1 MRLRC
6 SAYGPGILFLLLA
19 SGMSPSPPAA
29 PPHRPQRPGGG
40 VVGGVVTPQ
49 STSPVKL
56 ASDWTLDER
65 LALRCDPQ
73 SAAAR
78 VQGAQ
83 GRLQSNARIPFFQR
97 SVDII
102 SGRAN
107 PELFLP
113 HELFE
118 TVVTGTAFDADWR
131 RVYQPML
138 KPAGLPRDFWTR
150 LTAISATYI
159 DDLRAQRAAASDRS
173 AGRALALAAKAAAQ
187 ERRTC
192 RDRALALKAARA
204 EFGPALD
211 RFMYQAVAP
220 NRTDFLD
227 AVSDARLLRAREE
240 GCQ

>member
-1 MRLRC
+1 
-6 SAYGPGILFLLLA
+6 
-19 SGMSPSPPAA
+19 MSPS
-29 PPHRPQRPGGG
+29 PPHRPQRPGG
-40 VVGGVVTPQ
+40 VAGGVVTPQ
-49 STSPVKL
+49 SARPVKL

-73 SAAAR
+73 SAAVR

-83 GRLQSNARIPFFQR
+83 GRIQSNAQIRFSQR
-97 SVDII
+97 SADII
-102 SGRAN
+102 SGSTN

-118 TVVTGTAFDADWR
+118 TVVTGTAFDAAWR
-131 RVYQPML
+131 RVYQPLL
-138 KPAGLPRDFWTR
+138 KPAGLPLDFWTR

-159 DDLRAQRAAASDRS
+159 DDLRARRAAVSDRS
-173 AGRALALAAKAAAQ
+173 AGRALALSAKAAAQ
-187 ERRTC
+187 EHRAC

-220 NRTDFLD
+220 NRTDYLD
-227 AVSDARLLRAREE
+227 AVSDARLLRASEE